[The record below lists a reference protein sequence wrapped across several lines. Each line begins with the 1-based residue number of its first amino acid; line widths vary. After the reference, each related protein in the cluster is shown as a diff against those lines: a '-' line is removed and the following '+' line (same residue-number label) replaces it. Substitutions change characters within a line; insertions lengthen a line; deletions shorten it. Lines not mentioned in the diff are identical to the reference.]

1 MTSAGERIKMAR
13 KLRGLTQT
21 ELAEASGV
29 SVSVLR
35 RLERGE
41 QEGARMETW
50 RKFATALRMPTM
62 DLVGSRS
69 EEDEEPTEPWES
81 VKRML
86 NTPSALLDAPDDP
99 PTVEGVSEALDALT
113 PLVEADRYQDIAAVL
128 PALLRDA
135 DLLGSAGREL
145 RVRALQRVGWLLI
158 HTRQFKAAEDALT
171 RSLDEV
177 SDRLQAAVTIDYM
190 CWLLLRQGQ
199 LAKARELATQWA
211 DDAEPVRMTRATPAE
226 LSLWGLML
234 VRLSGAAV
242 RDNRVGEAEDA
253 MKYARA
259 AAEALGHEW
268 RFPPQLSNSTFGP
281 LTVLMK
287 TAENAG
293 LAGHHSAVLH
303 LGDKIAKRRKAQ
315 SARYKV
321 ELTSSDWNRHR
332 LDVANA
338 HAQSNDYSRC
348 VEELLKINE
357 RAPEW
362 LPNQHYARDI
372 IERVIEDRR
381 TLTVEM
387 RDLAAAVRLPL

>member
-1 MTSAGERIKMAR
+1 M
-13 KLRGLTQT
+13 
-21 ELAEASGV
+21 

-69 EEDEEPTEPWES
+69 EEDEEPTEPWEGI
-81 VKRML
+81 KKTL

-113 PLVEADRYQDIAAVL
+113 PLVVDDRYQDLAAVL

-135 DLLGSAGREL
+135 DVLGSEGREL
-145 RVRALQRVGWLLI
+145 RVRLLQRVGWLLI
-158 HTRQFKAAEDALT
+158 HNRQFKAAEDALT

-226 LSLWGLML
+226 LALWGIML

-242 RDNRVGEAEDA
+242 RDNRLGEAEDA
-253 MKYARA
+253 MRYARA

-281 LTVLMK
+281 LTVMMK

-293 LAGHHSAVLH
+293 LAGQHAAVLR
-303 LGDKIAKRRKAQ
+303 LGGQIAKRRKVQ
-315 SARYKV
+315 SSRFKV
-321 ELTSSDWNRHR
+321 KLTSSDWNRHR

-338 HAQSNDYSRC
+338 YAQSNEYGSC
-348 VEELLKINE
+348 MEELCNISQ

-362 LPNQHYARDI
+362 LPNQQYARDI
-372 IERVIEDRR
+372 LERVIAERR
-381 TLTVEM
+381 TLTLEM
-387 RDLAAAVRLPL
+387 RDLASAVRLPL